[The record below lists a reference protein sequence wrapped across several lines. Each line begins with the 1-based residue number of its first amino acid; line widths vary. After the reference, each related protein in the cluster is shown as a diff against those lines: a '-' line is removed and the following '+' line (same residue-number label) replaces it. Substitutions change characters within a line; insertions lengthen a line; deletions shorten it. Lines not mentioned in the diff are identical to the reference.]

1 MSIKELWYENN
12 SLQEINDIKDN
23 MLKAFAKKLKILKV
37 KMDLLIFSMKM
48 NLSNNRSGR
57 IKLELKFTS
66 SKTMIIESSIEFSK
80 INS

>member
-48 NLSNNRSGR
+48 KLSNNRSGR